1 MRRSA
6 RRVERSEAMSEVV
19 GRTDARSPL
28 IEHLPAVVFIDEAGP
43 HGACLFISQRIEELL
58 GYTPR
63 EWTADPNLWE
73 ARVHPD
79 DRPWILPAI
88 RRHKVSGEPF
98 DREYRLLHRDGHV
111 VWVHDASVVIRDESG
126 KALFSQGFF
135 LDVTDRKEAELA
147 GEASRSLLEAT
158 LDATA
163 DGILV
168 VDAEGRIVSHNA
180 RFAELWRIPKELL
193 EAGDDERALGFV
205 LDQLADPESF
215 LAKVRELYATPAAES
230 FDVLEFRDGRVFE
243 RYSKAQRLG
252 DQMVG
257 RVWSF
262 RDVTEREQA
271 TRELRRA
278 ERDFRVLVE
287 RLPAIVYVAEPGASG
302 RWHYASPQV
311 ESMLGY
317 PPDEWTANPDLWF
330 GRVHP
335 DDREGVLEAERRVVE
350 TGAPFEAEYRL
361 EARDGRVL
369 WFRDEA
375 VLVPH
380 EGGTPRLHG
389 VMLDITERRRAE
401 EDLRASEARA
411 TAVVDTALDCVVV
424 MDLDGKIVEF
434 NPAAERTFGYRRDE
448 ILGRPV
454 ADLMPERLRE
464 AHWAG
469 MQRFRETG
477 QGQILGQRIEVAGLR
492 ADGSE
497 FPVELSIT
505 HVDGARPLFVGYLRD
520 ITERKR
526 AEEEIRRSLDLLQ
539 QSDAHRREL
548 LSRLVDAQ
556 EEERRRL
563 AAEIH
568 DDSVQIMSA
577 VGVRLEILRRRL
589 ADSPHLEAVAGLE
602 ETVEQAIGR
611 LRQLLFEL
619 RPPALDSEGL
629 VPALRMYVDRMEPD
643 RGQTYRLET
652 TIVSEPPPETRLVLY
667 RIAQEALTNAR
678 KHAGPATVDLSLTER
693 DRGVVLRVRDDGR
706 GFDPSRSTM
715 LPGHLGLSSM
725 RERAEMAGGW
735 LRVQSTPGEGTAVEA
750 WVPLEERGG
759 PDGD

>member
-1 MRRSA
+1 MRRLA
-6 RRVERSEAMSEVV
+6 RRAEPPAAPSGAM
-19 GRTDARSPL
+19 GRADVRSPL

-63 EWTADPNLWE
+63 EWISDPSLWE
-73 ARVHPD
+73 ARVHPE

-88 RRHKVSGEPF
+88 RRHKVSGDPF
-98 DREYRLLHRDGHV
+98 DQEYRLLHRDGHV
-111 VWVHDASVVIRDESG
+111 VWVHDASVVVRDEAG
-126 KALFSQGFF
+126 AALFAQGFF
-135 LDVTDRKEAELA
+135 LDITDRKEAELA

-158 LDATA
+158 LDSTA

-168 VDAEGRIVSHNA
+168 VDTEGRIVTYNA
-180 RFAELWRIPKELL
+180 RFADLWRIPKEIL
-193 EAGDDERALGFV
+193 EAGNDDRALGHA
-205 LDQLADPESF
+205 LDQVTDPESF
-215 LAKVRELYATPAAES
+215 LAKVRELYATPEAES

-243 RYSKAQRLG
+243 RYSKAQRRG
-252 DQMVG
+252 GRVIG

-271 TRELRRA
+271 VRELRRA

-311 ESMLGY
+311 EPMLGY
-317 PPDEWTANPDLWF
+317 PPDEWTVNPDLWF
-330 GRVHP
+330 ERIHP
-335 DDREGVLEAERRVVE
+335 DDREAVLEAERRVVE

-361 EARDGRVL
+361 VARDGRVL

-380 EGGTPRLHG
+380 ERGGPRLHG
-389 VMLDITERRRAE
+389 VMLDVTERRTAE

-411 TAVVDTALDCVVV
+411 TAVVQTALDCVVV

-434 NPAAERTFGYRRDE
+434 NPAAERTFGYRRDD
-448 ILGRPV
+448 IVGRPV
-454 ADLMPERLRE
+454 ADLIPERLRE
-464 AHWAG
+464 EHWAG
-469 MQRFRETG
+469 MRRFRETG
-477 QGQILGQRIEVAGLR
+477 QDRILGQRIEVPGLR
-492 ADGSE
+492 ADGTE

-520 ITERKR
+520 ITDRKR

-539 QSDAHRREL
+539 QSDATRREL

-563 AAEIH
+563 AGEIH

-577 VGVRLEILRRRL
+577 VGVRLETLRRRL

-602 ETVEQAIGR
+602 RTVQQSIGR

-619 RPPALDSEGL
+619 RPPALDREGL

-643 RGQTYRLET
+643 EGQTYRVENG
-652 TIVSEPPPETRLVLY
+652 IVSEPRPDTRLVLY

-678 KHAGPATVDLSLTER
+678 KHAGPATVELSLTER

-706 GFDPSRSTM
+706 GFDPSRPTL

-735 LRVQSTPGEGTAVEA
+735 LRVQSTPTEGTVVEA

-759 PDGD
+759 TGGG